1 MAEIRGVS
9 HLLLQTGDLARAEQF
24 YTSVLGF
31 HVRERSTFRD
41 GRPLV
46 VMREGLGLTELT
58 EEGKRTRSK
67 QGQALE
73 HVAFKVV
80 DIAAL
85 ERDLRAAGVTIYD
98 GPKPTHYGT
107 SLYFFDPDGVHIEC
121 HDEAGAAS

>member
-9 HLLLQTGDLARAEQF
+9 HLLLQTNNLARTEQF
-24 YTSVLGF
+24 YVGVLGF

-58 EEGKRTRSK
+58 EEGRRSRND

-73 HVAFKVV
+73 HVAFKVA

-85 ERDLRAAGVTIYD
+85 ERDLRAASATIYD
-98 GPKPTHYGT
+98 GPKPTSYGT
-107 SLYFFDPDGVHIEC
+107 SIYFLDPDGVRIEC
-121 HDEAGAAS
+121 HD